1 MQTSNRENPVENN
14 IAEMIH
20 TIDKISIRLPSCLE
34 SESQNLTDEQHS
46 LLTTALNK
54 LIVVVRVQHRE
65 NACENACDGGCD

>member
-46 LLTTALNK
+46 LLTTALKK
-54 LIVVVRVQHRE
+54 LINVVRGQS
-65 NACENACDGGCD
+65 CENACDGGCD